1 MRALGGKSEY
11 SQVSVTGPGQWLQR
25 AHVREQTERKQ
36 EAKLGDCRGSSR
48 YHVLHGDCRGSSASH
63 VLYTVKSL
71 EPHERGRDVA
81 KAGFQGDWW
90 GLCVGGGW

>member
-1 MRALGGKSEY
+1 M
-11 SQVSVTGPGQWLQR
+11 TGPGQWLQR
-25 AHVREQTERKQ
+25 AYVRERTERKQ
-36 EAKLGDCRGSSR
+36 EAKLGDCRGSSMSHVLHGDCR
-48 YHVLHGDCRGSSASH
+48 ASSASHVLHGDCRGSSASH

-90 GLCVGGGW
+90 GLCVGGGR

>member
-36 EAKLGDCRGSSR
+36 EAKLGDCRGSS
-48 YHVLHGDCRGSSASH
+48 ASH